1 MAWSQDGLAVTE
13 AYSASARRS
22 RPEGWAITHLASG
35 FRVTRNFR
43 RQRDAITVATR
54 LLDAGDWS
62 RSRSEVTADHH
73 LRNRAVQI
81 LDEARMLGLVN
92 A

>member
-1 MAWSQDGLAVTE
+1 VAWSQDGLAVTE
-13 AYSASARRS
+13 AYSPSPRYR
-22 RPEGWAITHLASG
+22 GWAITHLASG
-35 FRVTRNFR
+35 FRVARFNFR

-62 RSRSEVTADHH
+62 RSRSEVTADRH

-92 A
+92 V